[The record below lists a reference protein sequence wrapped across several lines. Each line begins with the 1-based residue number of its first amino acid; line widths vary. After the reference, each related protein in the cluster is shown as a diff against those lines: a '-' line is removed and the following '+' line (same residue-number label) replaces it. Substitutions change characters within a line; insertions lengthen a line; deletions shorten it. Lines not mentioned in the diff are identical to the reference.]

1 MRTVVPIDPPDDPMI
16 EDALALGAAVRAA
29 RTTARLPLVE
39 AADALGMSRQ
49 TLINIETGQGGVSL
63 STVLKAARALGV
75 SLFAVPSQQREV
87 VRRAIRTARD
97 SKFSDLDDD
106 A

>member
-1 MRTVVPIDPPDDPMI
+1 MI
-16 EDALALGAAVRAA
+16 EDAVAVGAAGWAGRAG
-29 RTTARLPLVE
+29 ARLAVVE
-39 AADALGMSRQ
+39 AAEALGMSRQ

-75 SLFAVPSQQREV
+75 SLFAVPSQDREV
-87 VRRAIRTARD
+87 VRRAIRGARD
-97 SKFSDLDDD
+97 SKFSDLDD

>member
-1 MRTVVPIDPPDDPMI
+1 MRTVVPIDPPDDPMV

-39 AADALGMSRQ
+39 AAEALGMSRQ

-63 STVLKAARALGV
+63 STVLKAARAHGE
-75 SLFAVPSQQREV
+75 SHFAVPSQQREV

-97 SKFSDLDDD
+97 SKFSDLDD